1 MDTTPKRRALHAAEL
16 RVDFSSKFRFG
27 RAAAERES
35 VSRVMYG
42 HEGIEEAGTPMSR
55 TDAKH
60 FAIYY

>member
-1 MDTTPKRRALHAAEL
+1 MPRL

-27 RAAAERES
+27 RAAGES